1 MGGNPLTDFAIRQ
14 SLEQFVETVWENGL
28 FLQEFLN
35 NKINER
41 QIIIGDWANITPADT
56 DSVKY
61 ERAISA
67 MHPLPISL
75 PWLPMAVHSSN
86 IQTIEYNR
94 SLSRLL
100 IVEIST
106 IKGIPFV
113 DPCLVT
119 EWNVVETSASTCH
132 AYITLRFQYETSSS
146 WLKSMVES
154 NSTAELIKFF
164 ENWEIYYAEKLQ
176 KIKENDEIEMSP
188 GLHQLAHLLPVMS
201 TQSVSHGDDAKLES
215 ESLEKLPAISSEV
228 NLGLSPSTV
237 YSDSLVMTRESVL
250 SNSTQDLAQNGSSTY
265 RAESVDKLAS
275 LVRPDLAVE
284 HLTVNVNIARN
295 TNENEKEASS
305 SASPINDINILKV
318 CLGGLQSNCR
328 IKFAATIV
336 INLYAK
342 IDVAALHG
350 IKVTDAFR

>member
-1 MGGNPLTDFAIRQ
+1 
-14 SLEQFVETVWENGL
+14 
-28 FLQEFLN
+28 
-35 NKINER
+35 
-41 QIIIGDWANITPADT
+41 
-56 DSVKY
+56 
-61 ERAISA
+61 
-67 MHPLPISL
+67 
-75 PWLPMAVHSSN
+75 
-86 IQTIEYNR
+86 
-94 SLSRLL
+94 
-100 IVEIST
+100 
-106 IKGIPFV
+106 
-113 DPCLVT
+113 
-119 EWNVVETSASTCH
+119 
-132 AYITLRFQYETSSS
+132 
-146 WLKSMVES
+146 MVES

-250 SNSTQDLAQNGSSTY
+250 SNSTQDFAQNGSSTY

-295 TNENEKEASS
+295 TNENEKEVSS

-318 CLGGLQSNCR
+318 CLSGLQSNCR